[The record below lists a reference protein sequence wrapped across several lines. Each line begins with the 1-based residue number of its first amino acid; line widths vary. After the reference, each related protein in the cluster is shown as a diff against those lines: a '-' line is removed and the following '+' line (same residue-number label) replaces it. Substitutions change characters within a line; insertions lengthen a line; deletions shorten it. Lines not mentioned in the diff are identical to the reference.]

1 MKKSIYKF
9 FDGHIIEVCSNGYLE
24 AGVIKFFEKCHGP
37 LVSVKR
43 NGKTVLAVQKGE
55 NEYV

>member
-43 NGKTVLAVQKGE
+43 NGKTVLAV
-55 NEYV
+55 